1 MLCKISRS
9 ESHGRTVLLARAPDR
24 HGVDSNSVV
33 RFFVYGG
40 ILALPYQFYHHA
52 HKMLCDH
59 DRPENFFFP
68 DANPVK
74 CNHDPIITLKPT
86 LTVPCAVLY

>member
-24 HGVDSNSVV
+24 HRLCVSGYV

-59 DRPENFFFP
+59 DPSENFFLR
-68 DANPVK
+68 DAGPVK
-74 CNHDPIITLKPT
+74 CNDTPVITLGIT
-86 LTVPCAVLY
+86 LTVP

>member
-1 MLCKISRS
+1 M
-9 ESHGRTVLLARAPDR
+9 VLLARAPDR

-33 RFFVYGG
+33 RFFIYGG

-59 DRPENFFFP
+59 GQIFFFFLR
-68 DANPVK
+68 DT
-74 CNHDPIITLKPT
+74 DQ
-86 LTVPCAVLY
+86 AV